1 MFKLKESGNLNHG
14 TRRTNDGDG
23 LTFRNPNMKTGA
35 SVAHVF
41 AKFDVVKSDRIG
53 TQKPTGLAQDFS
65 MFALR
70 LWKQFV
76 TSSDFALR

>member
-1 MFKLKESGNLNHG
+1 M
-14 TRRTNDGDG
+14 
-23 LTFRNPNMKTGA
+23 
-35 SVAHVF
+35 AHVF